1 MVVLRMDFTPMHLYD
16 AFTQVKSDAASS
28 LSVHRIFGLSLRLVE
43 TVEYFDCVIIRNTA
57 TCVADTDVKHGFAV
71 IGRR

>member
-57 TCVADTDVKHGFAV
+57 TCVADTDVKHGFVV

>member
-1 MVVLRMDFTPMHLYD
+1 MVVLRMDFTSMHLYN
-16 AFTQVKSDAASS
+16 AFTQVKSDAASG

-43 TVEYFDCVIIRNTA
+43 TVEYFDCVIIGNTA
-57 TCVADTDVKHGFAV
+57 ACVADTDVKHGFAV